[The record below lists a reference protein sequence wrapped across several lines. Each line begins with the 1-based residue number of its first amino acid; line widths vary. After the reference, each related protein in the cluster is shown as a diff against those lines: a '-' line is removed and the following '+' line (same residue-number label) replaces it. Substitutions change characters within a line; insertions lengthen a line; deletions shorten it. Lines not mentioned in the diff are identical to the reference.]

1 MRARIRAVLLLVA
14 LIGISPLA
22 AGCGLAGGIE
32 RRSRR
37 ASVAPAQANPG
48 ESEGTV
54 PAAAADAAPPQ
65 RPAATAEQALAAFAS
80 LYINWTYRTLP
91 AHETTLAAMAVGDA
105 RLAER
110 EAAAQARRDS
120 RIQQGGIY
128 NRGTVVAVSPA
139 AGGAP
144 GEYVVVTREE
154 TGGDQEYAG
163 LQAAFHVTLA
173 TVQAVPG
180 GWAVVEWRPQS

>member
-1 MRARIRAVLLLVA
+1 MRARLRAVLLLA
-14 LIGISPLA
+14 GLIGITPLA

-32 RRSRR
+32 RGSRR
-37 ASVAPAQANPG
+37 VSAAPQANPG
-48 ESEGTV
+48 ENQGTI
-54 PAAAADAAPPQ
+54 PASAGEAAPPP
-65 RPAATAEQALAAFAS
+65 RPAATPEQAVSAYAA

-110 EAAAQARRDS
+110 QAAAQARRNS
-120 RIQQGGIY
+120 RIQQGAIY
-128 NRGTVVAVSPA
+128 NRGTVVGVSPA
-139 AGGAP
+139 AGGNP
-144 GEYVVVTREE
+144 REYVVVTREE

-180 GWAVVEWRPQS
+180 GWAVLEWRPQS

>member
-1 MRARIRAVLLLVA
+1 MQARIRAVLLLVA
-14 LIGISPLA
+14 LIGIAPLA

-32 RRSRR
+32 RSSRR
-37 ASVAPAQANPG
+37 TSATPAQANPG

-54 PAAAADAAPPQ
+54 PAAAEAAPPQ